1 MVTATAAVA
10 SNGAPAAAPQERSN
24 ITSAYQQWSNRPAE
38 ERFRSLGDM
47 QIALQERKQRSA
59 ETGLLPITDMQVL
72 PIAEQ
77 GLAISNKQ
85 GAALLNNYSL
95 GQLAQGIGAPA
106 GYLRTL
112 PAHLAAACINEGL
125 PRYPER
131 ERSLLVTESEQGN
144 ICRAITS
151 DQYSRY
157 WDCDVVTDLLNTLDA
172 DGWRVPPARP
182 YPDCPPEDIWIAT
195 EQDVLPGV
203 QHSLSVRV
211 GDRCGPAGLY
221 GSDRDMFALL
231 VNQER
236 SIKTPSGNMYRAL
249 ILRNSEVGASSY
261 NVECILYSQVC
272 GNHILW
278 SAASIA
284 NIRLVHRG
292 SADSTRLNGRAF
304 LAGTIAAAE
313 QASCSQEQ
321 QQIAAAAEQKL
332 DIKAA
337 QLATGLPK
345 GTIQAAEIMQEQ
357 FPGDHGDRAGTTWGW
372 VQGLTRASQQS
383 KYMADRTAIDLAA
396 AKLLRKVDA
405 G

>member
-1 MVTATAAVA
+1 MVAHITTAFKEWAT
-10 SNGAPAAAPQERSN
+10 
-24 ITSAYQQWSNRPAE
+24 RPAE

-47 QIALQERKQRSA
+47 QIALQARKERSV
-59 ETGLLPITDMQVL
+59 ETGLLPITEMDVV

-144 ICRAITS
+144 VCRAITS

-157 WDCDVVTDLLNTLDA
+157 WDCDVVTDLLNTLEA

-182 YPDCPPEDIWIAT
+182 YPDCPAEDIWQAT
-195 EQDVLPGV
+195 AEDILPGDAGN
-203 QHSLSVRV
+203 LSIRI
-211 GDRCGPAGLY
+211 GDTCGPAGLY

-236 SIKTPSGNMYRAL
+236 SIETPSGNMYRAL
-249 ILRNSEVGASSY
+249 ILRNSEVGAASY
-261 NVECILYSQVC
+261 NVECILYSMVC

-278 SAASIA
+278 SAESIA

-292 SADSTRLNGRAF
+292 SANSTRLNGRAF

-313 QASCSQEQ
+313 QASADNDQ
-321 QQIAAAAEQKL
+321 QLINQAAETKL
-332 DIKAA
+332 DIN
-337 QLATGLPK
+337 QVTSATGLPK
-345 GTIQAAEIMQEQ
+345 AVVQAGQVMQEQ
-357 FPGDHGDRAGTTWGW
+357 FPQDHGDRAGTAWGW
-372 VQGLTRASQQS
+372 VQGLTRASPQS
-383 KYMADRTAIDLAA
+383 KYMADRTPIDTAA
-396 AKLLRKVDA
+396 AKLLTKLYA
-405 G
+405 A

>member
-1 MVTATAAVA
+1 MVA
-10 SNGAPAAAPQERSN
+10 N
-24 ITSAYQQWSNRPAE
+24 ITTAFRQWAARPAE

-47 QIALQERKQRSA
+47 QIALQARKERSA
-59 ETGLLPITDMQVL
+59 ETALLPVPNMKVV
-72 PIAEQ
+72 PIDGE
-77 GLAISNKQ
+77 GLAIGNQ
-85 GAALLNNYSL
+85 HGAALLNNYTL
-95 GQLAQGIGAPA
+95 GQLAQGINAPA

-112 PAHLAAACINEGL
+112 PAELAAQCINEGL
-125 PRYPER
+125 PNYPER

-144 ICRAITS
+144 VCRAITS

-157 WDCDVVTDLLNTLDA
+157 WDCDVVTDLLNTLEA

-182 YPDCPPEDIWIAT
+182 YPGCPAEDIWSAT
-195 EQDVLPGV
+195 EQDILPGE
-203 QHSLSVRV
+203 QHILSVRI

-236 SIKTPSGNMYRAL
+236 SIDTPSGAMFRAL

-292 SADSTRLNGRAF
+292 SADSTRMNGRAF

-313 QASCSQEQ
+313 QASCSEEQ

-357 FPGDHGDRAGTTWGW
+357 FPQDHGDRAGTTWGW

-383 KYMADRTAIDLAA
+383 KYMADRTAIDQAA
-396 AKLLRKVDA
+396 AKLLRKVEVV
-405 G
+405 

>member
-1 MVTATAAVA
+1 MVSVA
-10 SNGAPAAAPQERSN
+10 SNGAATQAAQRSNN
-24 ITSAYQQWSNRPAE
+24 ITSAYSQWASRPAE
-38 ERFRSLGDM
+38 ERFKSLGDM
-47 QIALQERKQRSA
+47 QISLQERKQRSA
-59 ETGLLPITDMQVL
+59 ETGLLPIPDMQVV
-72 PIAEQ
+72 PIAEE
-77 GLAISNKQ
+77 GLAISNAQ

-95 GQLAQGIGAPA
+95 GQLAQGINAPA
-106 GYLRTL
+106 GYLRSL
-112 PAHLAAACINEGL
+112 PAHLAAACLNEGL

-157 WDCDVVTDLLNTLDA
+157 WDCDVVTDLLNTLEA

-182 YPDCPPEDIWIAT
+182 YPNCPAEDIWTAT
-195 EQDVLPGV
+195 EADVLPGE

-236 SIKTPSGNMYRAL
+236 SIDTPSGAMYRAL

-278 SAASIA
+278 SAESIA

-292 SADSTRLNGRAF
+292 SADSTRINGRAF

-313 QASCSQEQ
+313 QASAVNDQ
-321 QQIAAAAEQKL
+321 QLINTAAETMLESHKVQS
-332 DIKAA
+332 
-337 QLATGLPK
+337 ATGLPK
-345 GTIQAAEIMQEQ
+345 AVVQAGEIMQEQ
-357 FPGDHGDRAGTTWGW
+357 FPQDHGDRAGTT
-372 VQGLTRASQQS
+372 
-383 KYMADRTAIDLAA
+383 
-396 AKLLRKVDA
+396 LLL
-405 G
+405 GC

>member
-1 MVTATAAVA
+1 
-10 SNGAPAAAPQERSN
+10 
-24 ITSAYQQWSNRPAE
+24 
-38 ERFRSLGDM
+38 
-47 QIALQERKQRSA
+47 
-59 ETGLLPITDMQVL
+59 
-72 PIAEQ
+72 
-77 GLAISNKQ
+77 
-85 GAALLNNYSL
+85 
-95 GQLAQGIGAPA
+95 
-106 GYLRTL
+106 
-112 PAHLAAACINEGL
+112 
-125 PRYPER
+125 
-131 ERSLLVTESEQGN
+131 
-144 ICRAITS
+144 
-151 DQYSRY
+151 
-157 WDCDVVTDLLNTLDA
+157 VVTDLLNTLEA

-182 YPDCPPEDIWIAT
+182 YPGCPAEDIWSAT
-195 EQDVLPGV
+195 EQDILPGE
-203 QHSLSVRV
+203 QHILSVRI

-221 GSDRDMFALL
+221 GSDRDMFCLL

-236 SIKTPSGNMYRAL
+236 SIETPSGNMYRAL

-313 QASCSQEQ
+313 QASCSEEQ
-321 QQIAAAAEQKL
+321 QQIAAAAEQRL

-345 GTIQAAEIMQEQ
+345 STIQAAEIMQEQ
-357 FPGDHGDRAGTTWGW
+357 FPADHGDRAGTAWGW

-383 KYMADRTAIDLAA
+383 KYMADRTAIDTAA
-396 AKLLRKVDA
+396 AKLLTKLDA
-405 G
+405 A

>member
-1 MVTATAAVA
+1 MVAHITTAFKEWAT
-10 SNGAPAAAPQERSN
+10 
-24 ITSAYQQWSNRPAE
+24 RPAE

-47 QIALQERKQRSA
+47 QIALQARKERSV
-59 ETGLLPITDMQVL
+59 ETGLLPITEMDVV

-144 ICRAITS
+144 VCRAITS

-157 WDCDVVTDLLNTLDA
+157 WDCDVVTDLLNTLEA

-182 YPDCPPEDIWIAT
+182 YPGCPAEDIWQAT
-195 EQDVLPGV
+195 AEDILPGDAGN
-203 QHSLSVRV
+203 LSIRI
-211 GDRCGPAGLY
+211 GDTCGPAGLY

-236 SIKTPSGNMYRAL
+236 SIETPSGNMYRAL
-249 ILRNSEVGASSY
+249 ILRNSEVGAASY
-261 NVECILYSQVC
+261 NVECILYSMVC

-278 SAASIA
+278 SAESIA

-292 SADSTRLNGRAF
+292 SANSTRLNGRAF

-313 QASCSQEQ
+313 QASADNDQ
-321 QQIAAAAEQKL
+321 QLINQAAETKL
-332 DIKAA
+332 DIN
-337 QLATGLPK
+337 QVTSATGLPK
-345 GTIQAAEIMQEQ
+345 AVVQAGQVMQEQ
-357 FPGDHGDRAGTTWGW
+357 FPQDHGDRAGTAWGW

-383 KYMADRTAIDLAA
+383 KYMSDRTAIDTAA
-396 AKLLRKVDA
+396 AKLLTKLYA
-405 G
+405 A

>member
-1 MVTATAAVA
+1 MVANIITAFKEWA
-10 SNGAPAAAPQERSN
+10 S
-24 ITSAYQQWSNRPAE
+24 RPAE
-38 ERFRSLGDM
+38 QRFRSLGDM
-47 QIALQERKQRSA
+47 QIALQARKERSA
-59 ETGLLPITDMQVL
+59 ETALLPVPNMKVV
-72 PIAEQ
+72 PIDGE
-77 GLAISNKQ
+77 GLAIGNQ
-85 GAALLNNYSL
+85 HGAALLNNYTL
-95 GQLAQGIGAPA
+95 GQLAQGINAPA

-112 PAHLAAACINEGL
+112 PAELAAQCINEGL
-125 PRYPER
+125 PNYPER

-144 ICRAITS
+144 VCRAITS

-157 WDCDVVTDLLNTLDA
+157 WDCDVVTDLLNTLEA

-182 YPDCPPEDIWIAT
+182 YPGCPAEDIWSAT
-195 EQDVLPGV
+195 EQDILPGE
-203 QHSLSVRV
+203 QHILSVRI

-236 SIKTPSGNMYRAL
+236 SIDTPSGAMFRAL

-292 SADSTRLNGRAF
+292 SADSTRMNGRAF

-313 QASCSQEQ
+313 QASCSEEQ

-345 GTIQAAEIMQEQ
+345 GTIQAAEIMQEH
-357 FPGDHGDRAGTTWGW
+357 FPQDHGDRAGTTWGW

-383 KYMADRTAIDLAA
+383 KYMADRTAIDQAA
-396 AKLLRKVDA
+396 AKLLRKVEVV
-405 G
+405 

>member
-1 MVTATAAVA
+1 MVVA
-10 SNGAPAAAPQERSN
+10 SNGAATQAAQRSN
-24 ITSAYQQWSNRPAE
+24 ITSAYQQWSSRPAE

-47 QIALQERKQRSA
+47 QISLQERKQRSA
-59 ETGLLPITDMQVL
+59 ETGLLPIPAMQVV
-72 PIAEQ
+72 PVADEGIAVINEN
-77 GLAISNKQ
+77 G
-85 GAALLNNYSL
+85 GALLNNYSL
-95 GQLAQGIGAPA
+95 GQLSQGIGAPA
-106 GYLRTL
+106 AYLRSL
-112 PAHLAAACINEGL
+112 PADLAAACINQGL
-125 PRYPER
+125 PKYPER
-131 ERSLLVTESEQGN
+131 ERSLLIEETEQGN

-157 WDCDVVTDLLNTLDA
+157 WDCDVISDLMNTLQA

-182 YPDCPPEDIWIAT
+182 YPGCPDGDIWTAT
-195 EQDVLPGV
+195 EQDVLPGD
-203 QHSLSVRV
+203 QGSLSIRI
-211 GDRCGPAGLY
+211 GDLCGPAGLY

-236 SIKTPSGNMYRAL
+236 SIDTPSGAMYRAL

-278 SAASIA
+278 SAESIA

-292 SADSTRLNGRAF
+292 SADSTRINGRAF

-313 QASCSQEQ
+313 QASAVNDQ
-321 QQIAAAAEQKL
+321 QLINTAAETMLESDKVQS
-332 DIKAA
+332 
-337 QLATGLPK
+337 ATGLPK
-345 GTIQAAEIMQEQ
+345 AIVQAGEIMQEQ

-383 KYMADRTAIDLAA
+383 KYMSDRTAIDTAA
-396 AKLLRKVDA
+396 AKLLKKIEV
-405 G
+405 

>member
-1 MVTATAAVA
+1 
-10 SNGAPAAAPQERSN
+10 
-24 ITSAYQQWSNRPAE
+24 
-38 ERFRSLGDM
+38 
-47 QIALQERKQRSA
+47 
-59 ETGLLPITDMQVL
+59 
-72 PIAEQ
+72 
-77 GLAISNKQ
+77 
-85 GAALLNNYSL
+85 LNNYTL
-95 GQLAQGIGAPA
+95 GQLAQGINAPA

-112 PAHLAAACINEGL
+112 PAELAAQCLNEGL
-125 PRYPER
+125 PNYPER
-131 ERSLLVTESEQGN
+131 ERSLLITESQQGN
-144 ICRAITS
+144 VCRAITS

-157 WDCDVVTDLLNTLDA
+157 WDCDVVSDLLNTLEV

-182 YPDCPPEDIWIAT
+182 YPNCPTEDIWTAT
-195 EQDVLPGV
+195 EQDVLPGE

-221 GSDRDMFALL
+221 GSDRDMFCLL

-236 SIKTPSGNMYRAL
+236 SIETPSGNMYRAL

-313 QASCSQEQ
+313 QASCSEEQ
-321 QQIAAAAEQKL
+321 QQIAAAAEQRL

-345 GTIQAAEIMQEQ
+345 STIQAAEIMQEQ
-357 FPGDHGDRAGTTWGW
+357 FPADHGDRAGTTWGW

-383 KYMADRTAIDLAA
+383 SYMADRTAIDQAA
-396 AKLLRKVDA
+396 AKLLRKVDVQ
-405 G
+405 

>member
-1 MVTATAAVA
+1 MVA
-10 SNGAPAAAPQERSN
+10 N
-24 ITSAYQQWSNRPAE
+24 ITTAFRQWAARPAE

-47 QIALQERKQRSA
+47 QIALQARKERSA
-59 ETGLLPITDMQVL
+59 ETALLPVPNMKVV
-72 PIAEQ
+72 PIDGE
-77 GLAISNKQ
+77 GLAIGNQ
-85 GAALLNNYSL
+85 HGAALLNNYTL
-95 GQLAQGIGAPA
+95 GQLAQGINAPA

-112 PAHLAAACINEGL
+112 PAELAAQCLNEGL
-125 PRYPER
+125 PNYPER
-131 ERSLLVTESEQGN
+131 ERSLLITESQQGN
-144 ICRAITS
+144 VCRAITS

-157 WDCDVVTDLLNTLDA
+157 WDCDVVTDLLNTLEA

-182 YPDCPPEDIWIAT
+182 YPGCPAEDIWSAT
-195 EQDVLPGV
+195 EQDILPGE
-203 QHSLSVRV
+203 QHILSVRI

-236 SIKTPSGNMYRAL
+236 SIDTPSGAMFRAL

-292 SADSTRLNGRAF
+292 SADSTRMNGRAF

-313 QASCSQEQ
+313 QASCSEEQ
-321 QQIAAAAEQKL
+321 QQIAAAAEQRL

-345 GTIQAAEIMQEQ
+345 GTIQAAEIMQEH
-357 FPGDHGDRAGTTWGW
+357 FPQDHGDRAGTTWGW

-383 KYMADRTAIDLAA
+383 KYMADRTAIDQAA
-396 AKLLRKVDA
+396 AKLLRKVEVV
-405 G
+405 

>member
-1 MVTATAAVA
+1 MVAHITTAFKEWAT
-10 SNGAPAAAPQERSN
+10 
-24 ITSAYQQWSNRPAE
+24 RPAE

-47 QIALQERKQRSA
+47 QIALQARKERSV
-59 ETGLLPITDMQVL
+59 ETGLLPITEMDVV

-144 ICRAITS
+144 VCRAITS

-157 WDCDVVTDLLNTLDA
+157 WDCDVVTDLLNTLEA

-182 YPDCPPEDIWIAT
+182 YPGCPAEDIWQAT
-195 EQDVLPGV
+195 AEDILPGDAGN
-203 QHSLSVRV
+203 LSIRI
-211 GDRCGPAGLY
+211 GDTCGPAGLY

-231 VNQER
+231 VNQDR
-236 SIKTPSGNMYRAL
+236 AIDTPSGAMYRAL
-249 ILRNSEVGASSY
+249 ILRNSEVGAASY
-261 NVECILYSQVC
+261 NVECILYSMVC

-278 SAASIA
+278 SAESIA

-292 SADSTRLNGRAF
+292 SANSTRLNGRAF

-313 QASCSQEQ
+313 QASADNDQ
-321 QQIAAAAEQKL
+321 QLINQAAETKL
-332 DIKAA
+332 DIN
-337 QLATGLPK
+337 QVTSATGLPK
-345 GTIQAAEIMQEQ
+345 AVVQAGQVMQEQ
-357 FPGDHGDRAGTTWGW
+357 FPQDHGDRAGTAWGW

-383 KYMADRTAIDLAA
+383 KYMADRTAIDTAA
-396 AKLLRKVDA
+396 AKLLTKLDA
-405 G
+405 A

>member
-1 MVTATAAVA
+1 MVAHITTAFKEWAT
-10 SNGAPAAAPQERSN
+10 
-24 ITSAYQQWSNRPAE
+24 RPAE

-47 QIALQERKQRSA
+47 QTALLERKQRSA
-59 ETGLLPITDMQVL
+59 ETGLLPITEMEVL

-144 ICRAITS
+144 VCRAITS

-157 WDCDVVTDLLNTLDA
+157 WDCDVVTDLLNTLEA

-182 YPDCPPEDIWIAT
+182 YPGCPAEDIWQAT
-195 EQDVLPGV
+195 AEDILPGDAGN
-203 QHSLSVRV
+203 LSIRI
-211 GDRCGPAGLY
+211 GDTCGPAGLY

-231 VNQER
+231 VNQDR
-236 SIKTPSGNMYRAL
+236 AIDTPSGAMYRAL
-249 ILRNSEVGASSY
+249 ILRNSEVGAASY
-261 NVECILYSQVC
+261 NVECILYSMVC

-278 SAASIA
+278 SAESIA

-292 SADSTRLNGRAF
+292 SANSTRLNGRAF

-313 QASCSQEQ
+313 QASADNDQ
-321 QQIAAAAEQKL
+321 QLINQAAETKL
-332 DIKAA
+332 DIN
-337 QLATGLPK
+337 QVTSATGLPK
-345 GTIQAAEIMQEQ
+345 AVVQAGQVMQEQ
-357 FPGDHGDRAGTTWGW
+357 FPQDHGDRAGTAWGW

-383 KYMADRTAIDLAA
+383 KYMADRTAIDTAA
-396 AKLLRKVDA
+396 AKLLTKLDA
-405 G
+405 A

>member
-1 MVTATAAVA
+1 MVA
-10 SNGAPAAAPQERSN
+10 N
-24 ITSAYQQWSNRPAE
+24 ITTAFRQWAARPAE

-47 QIALQERKQRSA
+47 QIALQARKERSA
-59 ETGLLPITDMQVL
+59 ETALLPVPDMKVV
-72 PIAEQ
+72 PIDGE
-77 GLAISNKQ
+77 GLAISNQ
-85 GAALLNNYSL
+85 HGAALLNNYTL
-95 GQLAQGIGAPA
+95 GQLAQGINAPA

-112 PAHLAAACINEGL
+112 PAELAAQCINEGL
-125 PRYPER
+125 PNYPER

-144 ICRAITS
+144 VCRAITS

-157 WDCDVVTDLLNTLDA
+157 WDCDVVTDLLNTLEA

-182 YPDCPPEDIWIAT
+182 YPGCPAEDIWSAT
-195 EQDVLPGV
+195 EQDILPGE
-203 QHSLSVRV
+203 QHILSVRI

-236 SIKTPSGNMYRAL
+236 SIDTPSGAMFRAL

-292 SADSTRLNGRAF
+292 SADSTRMNGRAF

-313 QASCSQEQ
+313 QASCSEEQ

-345 GTIQAAEIMQEQ
+345 GTIQAAEIMQEH
-357 FPGDHGDRAGTTWGW
+357 FPQDHGDRAGTTWGW

-383 KYMADRTAIDLAA
+383 KYMADRTAIDQAA
-396 AKLLRKVDA
+396 AKLLRKVEVV
-405 G
+405 

>member
-1 MVTATAAVA
+1 MVAHITTAFKEWAT
-10 SNGAPAAAPQERSN
+10 
-24 ITSAYQQWSNRPAE
+24 RPAE

-47 QIALQERKQRSA
+47 QIALQARKERSV
-59 ETGLLPITDMQVL
+59 ETGLLPITEMDVV

-144 ICRAITS
+144 VCRAITS

-157 WDCDVVTDLLNTLDA
+157 WDCDVVTDLLNTLEA

-182 YPDCPPEDIWIAT
+182 YPGCPAEDIWQAT
-195 EQDVLPGV
+195 AEDILPGDAGN
-203 QHSLSVRV
+203 LSIRI
-211 GDRCGPAGLY
+211 GDTCGPAGLY

-231 VNQER
+231 VNQDR
-236 SIKTPSGNMYRAL
+236 AIDTPSGAMYRAL
-249 ILRNSEVGASSY
+249 ILRNSEVGAASY
-261 NVECILYSQVC
+261 NVECILYSMVC

-278 SAASIA
+278 SAESIA

-292 SADSTRLNGRAF
+292 SANSTRLNGRAF

-313 QASCSQEQ
+313 QASADNDQ
-321 QQIAAAAEQKL
+321 QLINQAAETKL
-332 DIKAA
+332 DIN
-337 QLATGLPK
+337 QVTSATGLPK
-345 GTIQAAEIMQEQ
+345 AVVQAGQVMQEQ
-357 FPGDHGDRAGTTWGW
+357 FPQDHGDRAGTAWGW

-383 KYMADRTAIDLAA
+383 KYMADRTAIDTAA
-396 AKLLRKVDA
+396 AKLLTKLYA
-405 G
+405 A

>member
-1 MVTATAAVA
+1 MVVA
-10 SNGAPAAAPQERSN
+10 SNGAATQTVERSN
-24 ITSAYQQWSNRPAE
+24 ITSAYQQWSSRPAE

-47 QIALQERKQRSA
+47 QISLQERKQRSA
-59 ETGLLPITDMQVL
+59 ETGLLPIPAMQVV
-72 PIAEQ
+72 PVADE
-77 GLAISNKQ
+77 GLAVINEN
-85 GAALLNNYSL
+85 GGALLNNYSL

-106 GYLRTL
+106 GYLRSL
-112 PAHLAAACINEGL
+112 PPDLAAACLNEGL
-125 PRYPER
+125 PKYPER

-157 WDCDVVTDLLNTLDA
+157 WDCEVVTDLLNTLDVE
-172 DGWRVPPARP
+172 GWRVPPARP
-182 YPDCPPEDIWIAT
+182 YPGCPDEDRWTAT
-195 EQDVLPGV
+195 EQDVLPGD
-203 QHSLSVRV
+203 QGSLSIRI
-211 GDRCGPAGLY
+211 GDLCGPAGLY

-236 SIKTPSGNMYRAL
+236 SIDTPSGAMYRAL

-278 SAASIA
+278 SAESIA

-292 SADSTRLNGRAF
+292 SADSTRINGRAY

-313 QASCSQEQ
+313 QASAVNDQ
-321 QQIAAAAEQKL
+321 QLINTAAETMLEADKVQS
-332 DIKAA
+332 
-337 QLATGLPK
+337 ATGLPK
-345 GTIQAAEIMQEQ
+345 TVVQAGEIMQEQ
-357 FPGDHGDRAGTTWGW
+357 FPADHGDRAGTTWGW

-383 KYMADRTAIDLAA
+383 KYMADRTAIDQAA
-396 AKLLRKVDA
+396 AKLLKTMEV
-405 G
+405 

>member
-1 MVTATAAVA
+1 MVANIITAFKEWA
-10 SNGAPAAAPQERSN
+10 S
-24 ITSAYQQWSNRPAE
+24 RPAE
-38 ERFRSLGDM
+38 QRFRSLGDM
-47 QIALQERKQRSA
+47 QIALQARKERSA
-59 ETGLLPITDMQVL
+59 ETALLPVPNMKVV
-72 PIAEQ
+72 PIDGE
-77 GLAISNKQ
+77 GLAIGNQ
-85 GAALLNNYSL
+85 HGAALLNNYTL
-95 GQLAQGIGAPA
+95 GQLAQGINAPA

-112 PAHLAAACINEGL
+112 PAELAAQCINEGL
-125 PRYPER
+125 PNYPER

-144 ICRAITS
+144 VCRAITS

-157 WDCDVVTDLLNTLDA
+157 WDCDVVTDLLNTLEA

-182 YPDCPPEDIWIAT
+182 YPGCPAEDIWSAT
-195 EQDVLPGV
+195 EQDILPGE
-203 QHSLSVRV
+203 QHILSVRI

-236 SIKTPSGNMYRAL
+236 SIDTPSGAMYRAL

-292 SADSTRLNGRAF
+292 SADSTRMNGRAF

-313 QASCSQEQ
+313 QASCSEEQ
-321 QQIAAAAEQKL
+321 QQIAAAAEQRL

-345 GTIQAAEIMQEQ
+345 GTIQAAEIMQEH
-357 FPGDHGDRAGTTWGW
+357 FPQDHGDRAGTTWGW

-383 KYMADRTAIDLAA
+383 KYMADRTAIDQAA
-396 AKLLRKVDA
+396 AKLLRKVEVV
-405 G
+405 

>member
-1 MVTATAAVA
+1 MVANIITAFKEWA
-10 SNGAPAAAPQERSN
+10 S
-24 ITSAYQQWSNRPAE
+24 RPAE
-38 ERFRSLGDM
+38 QRFRSLGDM
-47 QIALQERKQRSA
+47 QIALQARKERSA
-59 ETGLLPITDMQVL
+59 ETALLPVPNMKVV
-72 PIAEQ
+72 PIDGE
-77 GLAISNKQ
+77 GLAIGNQ
-85 GAALLNNYSL
+85 HGAALLNNYTL
-95 GQLAQGIGAPA
+95 GQLAQGINAPA

-112 PAHLAAACINEGL
+112 PAELAAQCINEGL
-125 PRYPER
+125 PNYPER

-144 ICRAITS
+144 VCRAITS

-157 WDCDVVTDLLNTLDA
+157 WDCDVVTDLLNTLEA

-182 YPDCPPEDIWIAT
+182 YPGCPAEDIWSAT
-195 EQDVLPGV
+195 EQDILPGE
-203 QHSLSVRV
+203 QHILSVRI

-236 SIKTPSGNMYRAL
+236 SIDTPSGAMFRAL

-292 SADSTRLNGRAF
+292 SADSTRMNGRAF

-313 QASCSQEQ
+313 QASCSEEQ
-321 QQIAAAAEQKL
+321 QQIAAAAEQRL

-345 GTIQAAEIMQEQ
+345 GTIQAAEIMQEH
-357 FPGDHGDRAGTTWGW
+357 FPQDHGDRAGTTWGW

-383 KYMADRTAIDLAA
+383 KYMADRTAIDQAA
-396 AKLLRKVDA
+396 AKLLRKVEVV
-405 G
+405 